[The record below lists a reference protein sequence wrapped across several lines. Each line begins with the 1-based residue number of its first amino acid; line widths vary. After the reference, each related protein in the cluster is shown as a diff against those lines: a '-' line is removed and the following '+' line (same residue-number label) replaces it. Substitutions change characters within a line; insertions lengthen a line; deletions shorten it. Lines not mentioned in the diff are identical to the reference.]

1 MTCFHT
7 TSAKTASDI
16 MDLNDEPAPEHID
29 TVSVSAITTAL
40 YLSQEAAVAEV
51 DHQDLREE

>member
-1 MTCFHT
+1 
-7 TSAKTASDI
+7 